1 MEARE
6 SLVLDA
12 YQSVSECKRVCL
24 KDEVRSD
31 VRKSTV
37 ACEPCC
43 PPWINAAGG
52 ALGAT
57 IPQAWTRADPCTRRA
72 PTQSRMLQAERHPH
86 SHTHARYTYLTLS
99 QDRETERADAH
110 HVIRTSPANQG
121 TDRLSQKP
129 GLTSSG
135 HPDLRA

>member
-57 IPQAWTRADPCTRRA
+57 IPQAWTRADPMHKE
-72 PTQSRMLQAERHPH
+72 S
-86 SHTHARYTYLTLS
+86 THAVPHAMSLQYVASAY
-99 QDRETERADAH
+99 E
-110 HVIRTSPANQG
+110 
-121 TDRLSQKP
+121 
-129 GLTSSG
+129 
-135 HPDLRA
+135 